1 MNCEAFEI
9 MSKDEQY
16 ARGWL
21 LLHGHEN
28 TSTVL
33 SMAKYAVNLCKLKRE
48 HQLECWICSQN
59 ASGEDLTT
67 RDFKATCANS
77 ESR

>member
-1 MNCEAFEI
+1 MNCEAYAI
-9 MSKDEQY
+9 MQKDEQY

-33 SMAKYAVNLCKLKRE
+33 SMAQYAVDLCKLKRA
-48 HQLECWICSQN
+48 HQERCWLCRQERNQEDRKTN
-59 ASGEDLTT
+59 AAPS
-67 RDFKATCANS
+67 TCAGL
-77 ESR
+77 E